1 LSHTDLYD
9 KMKAGRRFHSS
20 ILHCISVWVFIQI
33 CSDSQLCSFS
43 SLEAF
48 KEYSWLFSTSY
59 PSGLGYSLRT
69 NFSSHPR

>member
-48 KEYSWLFSTSY
+48 KEYS
-59 PSGLGYSLRT
+59 
-69 NFSSHPR
+69 